1 MAEKDSEKKKRKSL
15 EEAIKEK
22 VLPSISETMEKHW
35 GLVVPKIEED
45 ISDRLRQSKISI
57 HIHFDLPFLEAKK
70 KFKEEFLRRELF
82 KHRGNISNM
91 AKFLGINRR
100 SVHRAIKE
108 LGIDVDRLEL
118 KKYQL
123 NRDQEQR
130 VTKTIRTSLDQY
142 KGLIQEEKIEK
153 IYHDLPRLSRDI
165 AYSLPEQEMTW
176 KQAEREF
183 ELEYFKWH
191 LKEAKGNVK
200 LVAEKVKMR
209 PESVSRK
216 LGKLGLSRKGF

>member
-1 MAEKDSEKKKRKSL
+1 MEDKEQLKKKKKSL

-22 VLPSISETMEKHW
+22 VLPLISETMEKHW

-45 ISDRLRQSKISI
+45 ISDRLSQSKISI
-57 HIHFDLPFLEAKK
+57 HIHFDLTFLEAKRR
-70 KFKEEFLRRELF
+70 FKEEFLRRELF

-118 KKYQL
+118 KQYQL
-123 NRDQEQR
+123 NRDQEQK
-130 VTKTIRTSLDQY
+130 VNQTIRTSLDQY
-142 KGLIQEEKIEK
+142 KGLIQEEKIEL
-153 IYHDLPRLSRDI
+153 IYHDLPKLSRDI
-165 AYSLPEQEMTW
+165 AFSLPEQEMTW
-176 KQAEREF
+176 KQAEHEF
-183 ELEYFKWH
+183 ETEYFQWH
-191 LKEAKGNVK
+191 LREAKGNVK
-200 LVAEKVKMR
+200 LIAKKIKMR

-216 LGKLGLSRKGF
+216 LARLGLSRKGF